1 MLATIGVILGAA
13 YMLWLTKRVIF
24 GKTVNDDVK
33 GLKDTNKLEN
43 LMLISLA
50 FLIIFLDFIQFL
62 YLRP

>member
-1 MLATIGVILGAA
+1 
-13 YMLWLTKRVIF
+13 MLWLTKRVIF